1 VTAGEALGMLPPP
14 ARLAVAALLGLIFG
28 SFANV
33 CIHRLPEGRSV
44 VWPGSA
50 CPRCGRGIA
59 WYDNVPVV
67 SWLLLRGR
75 CRSCG
80 AGIPAQYPLVE
91 ALCGALT
98 LALCLQHGLSWR
110 WAALSWMAISIVVLV
125 PIDRRHGILPDRV
138 TLPGIAAGLAL
149 SLPAGEPAPL
159 DALRGALVGALVP
172 LGVRS
177 LYIVYARARDRRRTA
192 AAAPGGVAG
201 PGEPRADAVA
211 GSGEAD
217 PGAPQREGMGLGDV
231 KMLAMVG
238 AFLGA
243 PLVLLTMFLGSVFG
257 TLYVLPLL
265 ATGRHGMKTPLP
277 FGPFLGV
284 AALVAA
290 FWGDALLQW
299 YFGLLLPG
307 AA

>member
-1 VTAGEALGMLPPP
+1 MSLAEALSLPP
-14 ARLAVAALLGLIFG
+14 AVDLVVATTLGLIFG

-50 CPRCGRGIA
+50 CPRCGRAIA
-59 WYDNVPVV
+59 WYDNIPVL

-75 CRSCG
+75 CRGC
-80 AGIPAQYPLVE
+80 AARIPAQYPLVE
-91 ALCGALT
+91 ALCGAL
-98 LALCLQHGLSWR
+98 LLGLCLQQGLTWR

-138 TLPGIAAGLAL
+138 TLPGIAAGLGF
-149 SLPAGEPAPL
+149 SLLTDEPTPSG
-159 DALRGALVGALVP
+159 ALRGALVGALVP

-177 LYIVYARARDRRRTA
+177 LYIVYVRARERLQAAPPVPAAAEAIPGQAAPADTA
-192 AAAPGGVAG
+192 ADYG
-201 PGEPRADAVA
+201 P
-211 GSGEAD
+211 EAS
-217 PGAPQREGMGLGDV
+217 PQREGMGLGDV
-231 KMLAMVG
+231 KMLSMVG

-243 PLVLLTMFLGSVFG
+243 PLTLLTMLLGSILG
-257 TLYVLPLL
+257 TVYVLPLL

-290 FWGDALLQW
+290 FWGDGILRW
-299 YFGLLLPG
+299 YVNLVLPG
-307 AA
+307 AS